1 MAEDNIQVK
10 FKDYEGG
17 QIPHIEMLNKEN
29 MDKDS
34 TFKNM
39 MIDKFDSKISM
50 MSKKYKIG
58 TAELKE

>member
-1 MAEDNIQVK
+1 
-10 FKDYEGG
+10 
-17 QIPHIEMLNKEN
+17 MLNKEN

-50 MSKKYKIG
+50 MSKKYKIR